1 MANTKNAL
9 LRTMVID
16 RCLSDGRRNYSTQDI
31 MDECNRALSAKGMT
45 EVTSLNTIRD
55 DIAAIEEQWMVE
67 VKTVVSG
74 RNKYYRYAKAGFSI
88 YNTRIPLP
96 QREKFV
102 KAMDLLKQI
111 GIELFNY
118 E

>member
-16 RCLSDGRRNYSTQDI
+16 RCLSDGRKNYSTQDI
-31 MDECNRALSAKGMT
+31 MDECNKVLSAKGMA
-45 EVTSLNTIRD
+45 EVASLNTIRD

-74 RNKYYRYAKAGFSI
+74 RNKYYRYSKPGFSI
-88 YNTRIPLP
+88 YNTYSTPL
-96 QREKFV
+96 QRETFK
-102 KAMDLLKQI
+102 KAMDMLKQI
-111 GIELFNY
+111 GKELFNY